1 MAGEALLGDGGA
13 LFHVGAGEQLLDRL
27 VGAVARRGAGRGLG
41 HGYDIAVTETA
52 PGTAAAATVPD
63 EPIEKLLAS
72 ANLEKGATI
81 AKKCL
86 ACHDFTKGG
95 PNKVGPNLWGI
106 LDRDKG
112 AISNFA
118 YSTNFKKMMQGHW
131 TIDDL
136 NKYLIN
142 PKAMVPGTSMA
153 FIGLNKGSERADV
166 IAYLNSLS
174 DSPKPL
180 PKAQ

>member
-1 MAGEALLGDGGA
+1 MDGFEMNKVLGAILGTCLFTLSLNIFSSA
-13 LFHVGAGEQLLDRL
+13 LFSPKKPEKP
-27 VGAVARRGAGRGLG
+27 
-41 HGYDIAVTETA
+41 GYDIAVTETG
-52 PGTAAAATVPD
+52 PGTAAAATQPD

-72 ANLEKGATI
+72 ANVEKGATV

-86 ACHDFTKGG
+86 ACHDFAKGG

-112 AISNFA
+112 AVSNFA
-118 YSTNFKKMMQGHW
+118 YSTNFKKIMQGHW

-174 DSPKPL
+174 NSPKPL

>member
-1 MAGEALLGDGGA
+1 MDGFEMNKVLGAILGTCLFTLSLNIFSSA
-13 LFHVGAGEQLLDRL
+13 LFSPHKPEKP
-27 VGAVARRGAGRGLG
+27 
-41 HGYDIAVTETA
+41 GYDIAVTETG
-52 PGTAAAATVPD
+52 PGTAAAAVAPD

-72 ANLEKGATI
+72 ANLEKGASI

-112 AISNFA
+112 ALSNFA
-118 YSTNFKKMMQGHW
+118 YSTNFKKIMQGHW
-131 TIDDL
+131 NINDL
-136 NKYLIN
+136 NTYLIN
-142 PKAMVPGTSMA
+142 PKAVVPGTSMA
-153 FIGLNKGSERADV
+153 FIGLNKGNERADV

-180 PKAQ
+180 PTAQ

>member
-1 MAGEALLGDGGA
+1 MDGFEMNKVLGAILGTCLFTLSLNIVSGGIFA
-13 LFHVGAGEQLLDRL
+13 PTKPTKP
-27 VGAVARRGAGRGLG
+27 
-41 HGYDIAVTETA
+41 GYDIAVTETG

-72 ANLEKGATI
+72 ANLEKGAVI

-95 PNKVGPNLWGI
+95 PNKVGPNLWGV

-112 AISNFA
+112 AVPNFA
-118 YSTNFKKMMQGHW
+118 YSSNFKKMMQGHW
-131 TIDDL
+131 TIEDL
-136 NKYLIN
+136 NKYLIS
-142 PKAMVPGTSMA
+142 PRTVVPGTSMA
-153 FIGLNKGSERADV
+153 FIGLNKGNERADV